1 MLVVALSVIGHVAGM
16 GSLPVAILVHV
27 LVLTVTLPFSF
38 LPVQSIALCFAKG
51 VHSATFARLGSHAP
65 QVKTDS
71 KGDVHYEVWRQP
83 HNESTRL
90 VNDEQ
95 EDEQGEEPQ
104 EQPRDVL
111 TKPKIL
117 PVKIEWARIEE
128 ARPGMPQRYVLD
140 AVTYQRLL
148 DAVPK

>member
-1 MLVVALSVIGHVAGM
+1 MFRPREGASRGAA
-16 GSLPVAILVHV
+16 SA
-27 LVLTVTLPFSF
+27 
-38 LPVQSIALCFAKG
+38 A
-51 VHSATFARLGSHAP
+51 SAT
-65 QVKTDS
+65 
-71 KGDVHYEVWRQP
+71 W
-83 HNESTRL
+83 L